1 MCLICI
7 ELEKNKLS
15 FKEGIRNFQ
24 EMKVDL
30 DKEHIK
36 VVQQKLIDKMVEE
49 NKKKYEELQ
58 KTD

>member
-7 ELEKNKLS
+7 ELDKNRLT

-24 EMKVDL
+24 EMKIDL

-36 VVQQKLIDKMVEE
+36 EVQQRLIDKMVEE
-49 NKKKYEELQ
+49 NKKKHEVQ
-58 KTD
+58 KSE